1 MEASLCPANM
11 AIHPFGNSRIK
22 IPDSLLAGL
31 REDFFARRIRSGIAR
46 LETHQTIIE
55 SLDPTQRNAAPLV
68 GHLAQ
73 WVEAGFSNPAL
84 IRELLSRFPKDL
96 TTDLS
101 VFDYVHLRL
110 AEALVAMA
118 NEEFD
123 QAISRLEIALTLE
136 NQVRFGELVAIS
148 NYWIGKCHR
157 RMERYDNALRHT
169 AKARELALAL
179 GHDKMAAVMKVLES
193 WLIFKRGKPKEA
205 TRILGEAET
214 VLLETDDHK
223 TLGNIQSAYG
233 RIARREGRYDDAITH
248 FTAGISEFKRCST
261 PSRHLARSLT
271 NMAFAKQ
278 LIALQLQHKMDLEV
292 ARRRKSHGHIA
303 ARVTTSKLRE
313 RARMEEL
320 REEAQKHLAEA
331 EGIYLRANDLRG
343 SGMVH
348 LNRGL
353 VYLDSGELDRA
364 SEEASAAY
372 QLGQEKSDNLL
383 LTRARILGATV
394 ESAKFEERIEEGGDP
409 DVHAKLASQLAHEAV
424 ERAQRTQNRRLLARA
439 FITEGLILSNDFFN
453 DSEAT
458 RRCTDRATMLL
469 KNAGH
474 DYLWEYLQV
483 LKDRVHRAGG
493 IDSAL
498 REWSR
503 GIVRDKTFQQITEE
517 FAGIVI
523 PKVWK
528 FEGQNI
534 SRVVTRLSISPK
546 KVRRIL
552 SSKGFLNTRS
562 RKLD

>member
-1 MEASLCPANM
+1 M
-11 AIHPFGNSRIK
+11 
-22 IPDSLLAGL
+22 
-31 REDFFARRIRSGIAR
+31 
-46 LETHQTIIE
+46 
-55 SLDPTQRNAAPLV
+55 
-68 GHLAQ
+68 
-73 WVEAGFSNPAL
+73 
-84 IRELLSRFPKDL
+84 
-96 TTDLS
+96 
-101 VFDYVHLRL
+101 

-118 NEEFD
+118 DEEFD

-157 RMERYDNALRHT
+157 RMERHDNALRHIV
-169 AKARELALAL
+169 KARELALDL
-179 GHDKMAAVMKVLES
+179 GHEKMAAVMKVLES
-193 WLIFKRGKPKEA
+193 WLIFKKGKPKEA
-205 TRILGEAET
+205 ARILGEAET
-214 VLLETDDHK
+214 VLLETDDHR

-233 RIARREGRYDDAITH
+233 RIARREGRYDDAIVH

-292 ARRRKSHGHIA
+292 ARRRKSRGHIA

-320 REEAQKHLAEA
+320 RKEAQNHLVEA
-331 EGIYLRANDLRG
+331 EGIYLRANDHRG

-364 SEEASAAY
+364 NEEASATY
-372 QLGQEKSDNLL
+372 QLGQKKNDNLL
-383 LTRARILGATV
+383 LTRARILGSAV
-394 ESAKFEERIEEGGDP
+394 ENAKFEERIEEEGDP
-409 DVHAKLASQLAHEAV
+409 NLHAKLASQLAHEAV

-453 DSEAT
+453 DAEAT
-458 RRCTDRATMLL
+458 RRCADRATMLL
-469 KNAGH
+469 KSAGH
-474 DYLWEYLQV
+474 DYLWEDLQV

-493 IDSAL
+493 IDSVL

-503 GIVRDKTFQQITEE
+503 GMVRDKTFQQITEE
-517 FAGIVI
+517 FAEIVI

-528 FEGQNI
+528 LEGQKI
-534 SRVVTRLSISPK
+534 SRVATRLSISPK

-552 SSKGFLNTRS
+552 SSKGFLNSRS
-562 RKLD
+562 RNLD